1 MNGDRILLEICVDT
15 PAGLRAAIAGGADR
29 IELCA
34 ALALG
39 GLTPPPGL
47 MALAG
52 EQAVPVRAMIRP
64 RPGGFVYDRDER
76 LAMMR
81 DIDAARAAG
90 LAGVVIGATTSA
102 GTLDL
107 PLLRDLADHA
117 AGLALTLHR
126 AVDLVADGPAAVE
139 AAVALGF
146 ATILTSG
153 GTAAAIDGTARI
165 AAMRDRAA
173 GRIEILAGSGVTAD
187 NAAQIL
193 SATGV
198 AAVHASC
205 GRPVAIADARSIA
218 MGFAPLGMKDTDQ
231 AAVARLRQ
239 ALDLY
244 RDTLRP

>member
-1 MNGDRILLEICVDT
+1 
-15 PAGLRAAIAGGADR
+15 
-29 IELCA
+29 
-34 ALALG
+34 
-39 GLTPPPGL
+39 
-47 MALAG
+47 
-52 EQAVPVRAMIRP
+52 
-64 RPGGFVYDRDER
+64 
-76 LAMMR
+76 
-81 DIDAARAAG
+81 
-90 LAGVVIGATTSA
+90 VVIGATTSA

-153 GTAAAIDGTARI
+153 GAAAAIDGTARI